1 MPLNLLI
8 KNIIVD
14 DLCNKT
20 KIILN
25 GEETVLKTYLY
36 IS

>member
-1 MPLNLLI
+1 LI

-14 DLCNKT
+14 DPYNKT